1 MSFRLLLFVI
11 RYLLFSLIVSAL
23 TRQDVQRIAELARLE
38 LTNDELDLFTR
49 QLGDILTYVEQ
60 IRSLDTAGVA
70 PTSQVLNRPVD
81 RDDIPDLTLSRTE
94 LLGNAPDAAVEAGL
108 FKVPRVIG

>member
-1 MSFRLLLFVI
+1 
-11 RYLLFSLIVSAL
+11 VSNL
-23 TRQDVQRIAELARLE
+23 SRQEVQRIADLARLE
-38 LTNDELDLFTR
+38 LSAEELDLFTR

-60 IRSLDTAGVA
+60 IRALDTTGVA

-81 RDDIPDLTLSRTE
+81 RDDVPADTLSRE
-94 LLGNAPDAAVEAGL
+94 DLLRNAPDAAIEAGL

>member
-1 MSFRLLLFVI
+1 
-11 RYLLFSLIVSAL
+11 VSTL
-23 TRQDVQRIAELARLE
+23 STQDVKRIAELARLE
-38 LTNDELDLFTR
+38 LTGDELELFTR

-60 IRSLDTAGVA
+60 IRALDTTGVA

-81 RDDIPDLTLSRTE
+81 RDDVAGPTLTRSQ
-94 LLGNAPDAAVEAGL
+94 LLGNAPDAAPEAGL

>member
-1 MSFRLLLFVI
+1 MSTLN
-11 RYLLFSLIVSAL
+11 
-23 TRQDVQRIAELARLE
+23 RQDVQRIAELARLE
-38 LTNDELDLFTR
+38 LTESELDLFTR

-60 IRSLDTAGVA
+60 IRALDTTGVA
-70 PTSQVLNRPVD
+70 PTSQILNRPVD
-81 RDDIPDLTLSRTE
+81 RDDVPAATLTRPE